1 MGQLLPSHRVAGSR
15 RAAGGRVRTK
25 LAGALRIRP
34 TANRT
39 HGRADF
45 LLDRISRMTHDEIQT
60 FILLEA
66 CPAWAIV
73 GRELK
78 QVLRKPKNDY

>member
-1 MGQLLPSHRVAGSR
+1 
-15 RAAGGRVRTK
+15 
-25 LAGALRIRP
+25 
-34 TANRT
+34 
-39 HGRADF
+39 
-45 LLDRISRMTHDEIQT
+45 MTHDEIQT